1 MRLPGNQY
9 DFIENEVCKVLSY
22 CKVSRVPIDPFA
34 IINCFPEIILVPYSS
49 FNESQRD
56 IFKKYSNDGFSMEK
70 NHRWYIYYN
79 DMHPCKERI
88 KQTLMHEFAHFHLG
102 HKILEIGVVDEIL
115 ESEAKYFAKYILAP
129 TPLIGILLEDTTEL
143 SIKKTFNISY
153 EASSI
158 AMSNYMKRWLYGSKN
173 YKNYELKII
182 EQFNVA

>member
-1 MRLPGNQY
+1 MRLSGNQY

-56 IFKKYSNDGFSMEK
+56 ILKKYSNDGFSMEK
-70 NHRWYIYYN
+70 NHHWYIYYN

-102 HKILEIGVVDEIL
+102 HKLLNIGAVDEIS

-129 TPLIGILLEDTTEL
+129 TPLIGELLEDQSECT
-143 SIKKTFNISY
+143 IKKTFEISY

-158 AMSNYMKRWLYGSKN
+158 AMSNFEKRRLYGAKN
-173 YKNYELKII
+173 YKNYERKII
-182 EQFNVA
+182 ELFKVA